1 MSVGRI
7 CTRTVATASP
17 NETVAEV
24 ARRMAEYNVGTL
36 AVVDDSGTAI
46 AIVTDRDVTLR
57 AVAAGHDPETT
68 PVSVIMTREV
78 RTVDEAVPIEQAL
91 KTMAGAGTRRL
102 IVTGPEG
109 KLAGLVA
116 IDDVLELLAE
126 EVESIGKV
134 LRREQ
139 PRLGGS

>member
-7 CTRTVATASP
+7 CTRTVASATA

-24 ARRMAEYNVGTL
+24 ARRMAEYNVGTV
-36 AVVDDSGTAI
+36 AVVDDARTPI
-46 AIVTDRDVTLR
+46 AIVTDRDITLR
-57 AVAAGHDPETT
+57 AVAAGHDTETT

-116 IDDVLELLAE
+116 IDDVLDLLAE

-134 LRREQ
+134 LRKEQ

>member
-7 CTRTVATASP
+7 CTRTVASATA

-24 ARRMAEYNVGTL
+24 ARRMAEYNVGTV
-36 AVVDDSGTAI
+36 AVVDDARTPI
-46 AIVTDRDVTLR
+46 AIVTDRDITLR

-116 IDDVLELLAE
+116 IDDVLDLLAE

-134 LRREQ
+134 LRKEQ